1 MLMLMAN
8 LGRDYIV
15 WDKAATIRFR
25 KPGRGRVC
33 ARFVL
38 TEDRLDEIRRAA
50 DAQDKV
56 EPVFTV
62 QVLDDADEVV
72 AEVEKLLYV
81 RRKDRARAE
90 TDRP

>member
-1 MLMLMAN
+1 M
-8 LGRDYIV
+8 
-15 WDKAATIRFR
+15 IRFC